1 MDMNTMQSITFKAK
15 LYSMVISII
24 LVTIITSYFSASY
37 HIENYIETS
46 DKQTI
51 NAQMELIDRGISQ
64 NIADSIRLA
73 QSLDVS
79 IIQVAD
85 IIDKTDFYN
94 IIKITYGLFFD
105 KSGMIDEENAVQHY
119 KGMLTAAE
127 GKLTIGD
134 VFYQEDKPL
143 VRIVVPVD
151 AETGT
156 IYELDLQFLT
166 DSLNSAAIP
175 GTYME
180 LYDSNNNKVFSNLQP
195 GELTEQSMPIQVHDS
210 NWTLKAFVDTAFT
223 EQNASAVSQKI
234 TYALLIAA
242 AIIAPLSMVL
252 IAMIFKPIAS
262 LKTVVSD
269 LASGEADL
277 TQRLKVESNDE
288 FGEISRDINTFIA
301 QLQALVGNVVQS
313 CNETSGSIIQLEKQT
328 LQNQKLFQSHQT
340 EMDQVVTSI
349 HEMSASADTVAND
362 ALQAS
367 SHTETANQA
376 SAQSK
381 IVVQEALTSLQAL
394 VAEVDKTSEAIV
406 AMSRDTQK
414 IGDTLEV
421 IGDIAEQTNLLAL
434 NAAIEAARAGEQGR
448 GFAVVADEVRALAS
462 RTRQSTSE
470 INDMLAKL
478 HAGNEAVVANM
489 ESTKHRCKLY
499 EEQTSDVTS
508 SLDAM
513 MQFTDDI
520 NVLVAQIASS
530 AKEQSTVSEEINKN
544 MVSIQDMV
552 HVLVNNGEQATQNAN
567 ELKGRNQQLLTTVEQ
582 FKV

>member
-1 MDMNTMQSITFKAK
+1 MQSITFKAK

>member
-1 MDMNTMQSITFKAK
+1 MQSMTFKAK
-15 LYSMVISII
+15 LYGMVISII
-24 LVTIITSYFSASY
+24 FVTIITSYFSASY

-119 KGMLTAAE
+119 KSMLTAAE

-166 DSLNSAAIP
+166 DSLNRAAIP

-180 LYDSNNNKVFSNLQP
+180 LYDSNNNKVFSSLQP

-313 CNETSGSIIQLEKQT
+313 CNETSGSIIELEKQT

>member
-1 MDMNTMQSITFKAK
+1 MQSITFKAK
-15 LYSMVISII
+15 LYGMVISII

-105 KSGMIDEENAVQHY
+105 KSGMIDEESAVQHY
-119 KGMLTAAE
+119 KSMLTAAE

-166 DSLNSAAIP
+166 ESLNRAAIP

>member
-1 MDMNTMQSITFKAK
+1 
-15 LYSMVISII
+15 
-24 LVTIITSYFSASY
+24 
-37 HIENYIETS
+37 
-46 DKQTI
+46 
-51 NAQMELIDRGISQ
+51 MELIDRGISQ

-105 KSGMIDEENAVQHY
+105 KSGIIDEENAVQHY

-134 VFYQEDKPL
+134 VFYQENKPL

-166 DSLNSAAIP
+166 DSLNRAAIP

-195 GELTEQSMPIQVHDS
+195 GELNEQSMPIQVHDS

-252 IAMIFKPIAS
+252 IAMIFKPIPS

-269 LASGEADL
+269 HASGEADL

-313 CNETSGSIIQLEKQT
+313 CNETSGSIIELEKQT

-489 ESTKHRCKLY
+489 ESTKQRCKLY

-552 HVLVNNGEQATQNAN
+552 QVLANNGEQATQNAN

>member
-1 MDMNTMQSITFKAK
+1 MQSITFKAK

-37 HIENYIETS
+37 HIENYIENS

-51 NAQMELIDRGISQ
+51 NAQMDLIDRGISQ

-105 KSGMIDEENAVQHY
+105 KSGMIDEENAVQRY
-119 KGMLTAAE
+119 KNMLTTAE
-127 GKLTIGD
+127 GKLTVGD
-134 VFYQEDKPL
+134 VFYREDKPL

-180 LYDSNNNKVFSNLQP
+180 LYDSNSNIVFSNLQP
-195 GELTEQSMPIQVHDS
+195 GDLTEQSMPIQVHDS
-210 NWTLKAFVDTAFT
+210 NWTLKAFVDKGFT

-313 CNETSGSIIQLEKQT
+313 CNETSGSIVQLEKQT
-328 LQNQKLFQSHQT
+328 LENQKLFQSHQT

-367 SHTETANQA
+367 THTETANQA

-381 IVVQEALTSLQAL
+381 VVVQEALTSLQAL